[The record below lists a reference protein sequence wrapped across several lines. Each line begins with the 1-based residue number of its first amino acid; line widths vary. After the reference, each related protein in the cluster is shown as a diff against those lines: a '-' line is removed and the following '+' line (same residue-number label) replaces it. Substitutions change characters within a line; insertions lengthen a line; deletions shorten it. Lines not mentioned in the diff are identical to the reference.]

1 MSSGTDPVT
10 GMSSGDGGG
19 ESHSERV
26 NRELIELLNELR
38 VALPGVQ
45 VLFAFL
51 LAVPFA
57 QGFTTTTDFQRDLY
71 FGTLLATAV
80 SSALLIAPSAYHRM
94 NFRERD
100 KERMLL
106 TSNAL
111 TIAGLVF
118 LALAIV
124 GAVVLIADYVYGPA
138 VPIVCGILGAAM
150 FAALWFVVPIVRRN
164 PQDRPDAR

>member
-1 MSSGTDPVT
+1 MADGTEAAR
-10 GMSSGDGGG
+10 GASRNGDSE

-57 QGFTTTTDFQRDLY
+57 QGFAQTTDFQRDLF
-71 FGTLLATAV
+71 FGTLLATAI
-80 SSALLIAPSAYHRM
+80 SSALLIAPSAYHRI

-111 TIAGLVF
+111 TIAGLFF

-124 GAVVLIADYVYGPA
+124 GAVALIADFIYGPA
-138 VPIVCGILGAAM
+138 VPVVCAAVGVLL
-150 FAALWFVVPIVRRN
+150 FAALWFVLPVVRRN
-164 PQDRPDAR
+164 PQHTPD

>member
-1 MSSGTDPVT
+1 MAADSPTDAPT
-10 GMSSGDGGG
+10 GG
-19 ESHSERV
+19 EGESYSERV

-57 QGFTTTTDFQRDLY
+57 TGFKDTTDFQRELF
-71 FGTLLATAV
+71 FGTLVSTAI
-80 SSALLIAPSAYHRM
+80 SSALLIAPSAYHRI

-111 TIAGLVF
+111 TLGGLFF
-118 LALAIV
+118 LALSIIA
-124 GAVVLIADYVYGPA
+124 AVTLIADFLYGPA
-138 VPIVCGILGAAM
+138 VPIVNAIGGVVL
-150 FAALWFVVPIVRRN
+150 FAALWLVLPVLRRN
-164 PQDRPDAR
+164 PRDRPD

>member
-1 MSSGTDPVT
+1 VAASDPTT
-10 GMSSGDGGG
+10 GQSGDSE
-19 ESHSERV
+19 ESHSQRV

-57 QGFTTTTDFQRDLY
+57 QGWAQTNDFQRDLF
-71 FGTLLATAV
+71 FGILLATAI
-80 SSALLIAPSAYHRM
+80 STALLIAPSAYHRM
-94 NFRERD
+94 NFRARD

-106 TSNAL
+106 TSNTL
-111 TIAGLVF
+111 TLAGLVF

-124 GAVVLIADYVYGPA
+124 GAVALIADFIYGPA
-138 VPIVCGILGAAM
+138 VPILSAGVGVVL
-150 FAALWFVVPIVRRN
+150 FAGLWFLLPIVRRN
-164 PQDRPDAR
+164 PEETPD